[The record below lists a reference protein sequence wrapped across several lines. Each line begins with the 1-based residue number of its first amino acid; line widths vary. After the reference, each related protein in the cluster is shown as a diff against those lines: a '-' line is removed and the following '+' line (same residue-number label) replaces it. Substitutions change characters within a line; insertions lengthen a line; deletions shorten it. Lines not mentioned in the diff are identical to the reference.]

1 MKELGQLFI
10 TGISGT
16 SLTEDEKKFIQEE
29 NIGGVI
35 LFANN
40 YESPAQL
47 AELVNSIQELRDHY
61 PLFVAVD
68 HEGGRVIRFKKH
80 FTQFPSMLDVA
91 KTESP
96 KQSFAVHSVMA
107 KELKACGINVN
118 LSPVC
123 DVFTNPNNKVI
134 GDRAFGHDKET
145 VSLFVSSAI
154 RGLQTENIMACA
166 KHFPGHGCTTKDSH
180 FDLPIVKKSL
190 EELRAEE
197 FEPFV
202 KAVKSRVEFVMMAHM
217 QVDAID
223 EELPCTLSKNAY
235 DLLRSE
241 TKFKKVIITD
251 DMEMKAITDNY
262 SYGEAAIMALNA
274 GADIVEYRSMDT
286 CKEAY
291 FAAKEAYKKKE
302 IEKSLVD
309 EKLERI
315 YDLKK
320 SYLKEYKPLYIPDIE
335 KNIGT
340 EEGQNVLD
348 EIAKIIESKSENSN
362 T

>member
-10 TGISGT
+10 TGITGT

-35 LFANN
+35 LFKEN

-47 AELVNSIQELRDHY
+47 AELVNSIQALRDHY
-61 PLFVAVD
+61 PLFIAVD
-68 HEGGRVIRFKKH
+68 HEGGRVLRFRNH

-91 KTESP
+91 RTESP
-96 KQSFAVHSVMA
+96 KRTFEVHQIMA
-107 KELKACGINVN
+107 QELKSCGVNIN

-123 DVFTNPNNKVI
+123 DVFNNPNNKVI
-134 GDRAFGHDKET
+134 GDRSFGHDKNT
-145 VSLFVSSAI
+145 VSQFVSSAI
-154 RGLQTENIMACA
+154 RGLQTEGIMACA

-180 FDLPIVKKSL
+180 YDLPIVKKTM
-190 EELRAEE
+190 EELRDEE
-197 FEPFV
+197 FVPFV

-223 EELPCTLSKNAY
+223 EELPCTLSEKAY
-235 DLLRSE
+235 ALIREEL
-241 TKFKKVIITD
+241 KFKKVIITD

-262 SYGEAAIMALNA
+262 SYGEAALKALNA
-274 GADIVEYRSMDT
+274 GADVVEYRSMNS

-291 FAAKEAYKKKE
+291 FACKEAYKKKE
-302 IEKSLVD
+302 LSKEEV
-309 EKLERI
+309 EAKLARI

-320 SYLKEYKPLYIPDIE
+320 SYLKDYKPLYIPDIL
-335 KNIGT
+335 KVIGN
-340 EEGQNVLD
+340 EQSQNFLEQLTQ
-348 EIAKIIESKSENSN
+348 EIAAKSENSN